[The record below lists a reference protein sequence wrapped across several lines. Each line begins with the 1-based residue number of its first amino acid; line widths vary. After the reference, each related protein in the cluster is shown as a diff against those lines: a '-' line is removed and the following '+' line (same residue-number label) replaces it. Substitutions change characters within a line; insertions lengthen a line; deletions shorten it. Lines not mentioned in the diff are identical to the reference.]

1 MTAKVGPKGQVV
13 IPKPIR
19 DNLGIRPGDRVVV
32 DQDGPDV
39 RISKAVRAEDL
50 RGSLPPSEV
59 DPLAVLMDERRRDRE
74 GEERKVERRL

>member
-1 MTAKVGPKGQVV
+1 MTSKVGPKGQVV

-32 DQDGPDV
+32 DQDGRDV
-39 RISKAVRAEDL
+39 RISKAGTAEDL
-50 RGSLPPSEV
+50 RGSLPPSEI

-74 GEERKVERRL
+74 REEREHRR

>member
-1 MTAKVGPKGQVV
+1 MDMTSKVGPKGQVV

-32 DQDGPDV
+32 DQDGPEV
-39 RISKAVRAEDL
+39 RITKAVTAAGL

-59 DPLAVLMDERRRDRE
+59 DPLAVLMDERRRERE
-74 GEERKVERRL
+74 REHRR